1 MNISHDLSRQLYSVF
16 NFTVNKTRD
25 FKVEDWLTPKLLPEN
40 KATCIDAFWG
50 TGDKTSRHSVKASNP

>member
-25 FKVEDWLTPKLLPEN
+25 CKVEDWLTPKPPSEN
-40 KATCIDAFWG
+40 KATCIDASWG
-50 TGDKTSRHSVKASNP
+50 T